1 MPGGATGRARVFPAC
16 FRLPPRIMFRRRTV
30 IVLLLAA
37 LSVGVAIALEW
48 TRPAPYI
55 ETEYRLRDWVARSGR
70 TTPPNPDLVFLA
82 IDSAS
87 VSLDPELDVERLFA
101 SSAQDPAARGA
112 LQLMTKPW
120 PWDREV
126 YALILER
133 LVGAGAKVV
142 AFDCLFPA
150 AAPGDDAFRAA
161 LDRFKSKVVIG
172 SNFVSPENMNR
183 ALRIPS
189 SYEAPAETLITRN
202 GLPDDRVG
210 FTNFFTSENKTV
222 RGAQYRVGFRERGS
236 ITAAYLSIS
245 ARVLSKAGHPE
256 LVPSDLAEH
265 PFRFTGPPRIGF
277 RPHSVFEIFVPEY
290 WEHNYQS
297 GELVRD
303 KIVIVGGEGK
313 WQKDE
318 LVTPFGSMPGAE
330 LHLNSL
336 NALLHREFLSE
347 LTLFGSAGVILL
359 TAFLAAGFCFAIRSP
374 WLRLLGLVAANG
386 AAPLLALWFYNH
398 PGYYLPCLAP
408 IFVLNTIVLFSFVAD
423 FAFERIEKA
432 RLRSTLSSRDDLTN
446 MIVHDLRSP
455 LTIVTGYIDA
465 LTRLA
470 SGKLTATEAKYIAQA
485 QRGADNMRD
494 MITTLLDVSRLEAG
508 EMPLRLAP
516 HDINEIA
523 REVPARFSPLL
534 QGRTLRCDLFPEP
547 LIVSCDADVIRRVL
561 ENLVSNALKF
571 TKADGTISVEVDRT
585 AAGAAVLVRDDGFG
599 IPSDQHQ
606 HIFEKFGQTDAGSKQ
621 KHSTGLGLA
630 FCRMAVEAHSG
641 KIGVRSELGKGSTFQ
656 FTLPIFTPAK
666 IERLAASSSR

>member
-1 MPGGATGRARVFPAC
+1 
-16 FRLPPRIMFRRRTV
+16 MFRRRIV
-30 IVLLLAA
+30 IVVLLATLCA
-37 LSVGVAIALEW
+37 GLAIVVELI
-48 TRPAPYI
+48 RPAPYVQA
-55 ETEYRLRDWVARSGR
+55 EYRLRDLIARSGR

-87 VSLDPELDVERLFA
+87 ISLDPELDVDGLLA
-101 SSAQDPAARGA
+101 SSAHDPASRGA

-126 YALILER
+126 YALVLER

-150 AAPGDDAFRAA
+150 PGPGDDAFRAA

-172 SNFVSPENMNR
+172 SNFVSPENVDR

-189 SYEAPAETLITRN
+189 TYAPPAETLIPKTA
-202 GLPDDRVG
+202 LPDDRVG
-210 FTNFFTSENKTV
+210 FTNFFAGENKTV
-222 RGAQYRVGFRERGS
+222 RGAQYRVGFREHGS

-256 LVPSDLAEH
+256 LVPNDIAEH

-290 WEHNYQS
+290 WAHNYQS
-297 GELVRD
+297 GEFLRD

-318 LVTPFGSMPGAE
+318 LATPFGFMPGAE

-336 NALLHREFLSE
+336 NALLHGEFLSE
-347 LTLFGSAGVILL
+347 LTPVENACVILL
-359 TAFLAAGFCFAIRSP
+359 AASLAATFCCAIRSP
-374 WLRLLGLVAANG
+374 WLRLLALIVADA
-386 AAPLLALWFYNH
+386 AAPVCALWFYNH
-398 PGYYLPCLAP
+398 PGVYLPCLGP
-408 IFVLNTIVLFSFVAD
+408 LFVLNATVLFSFVGD

-432 RLRSTLSSRDDLTN
+432 RLRSTLTSRDDFTN

-465 LTRLA
+465 LTRMA
-470 SGKLTATEAKYIAQA
+470 SGKLTPTEAKYIAQA

-508 EMPLRLAP
+508 QMPLHLEP
-516 HDINEIA
+516 HDINQIA
-523 REVPARFSPLL
+523 REATTRFTPLL
-534 QGRTLRCDLFPEP
+534 QSRTFHCDVEPEP
-547 LIVSCDADVIRRVL
+547 VIVSCDAGVIRRVL
-561 ENLVSNALKF
+561 ENLISNALKF
-571 TKADGTISVEVDRT
+571 TKADGTICIEVERN
-585 AAGAAVLVRDDGFG
+585 GAAATIAVRDDGAG
-599 IPSDQHQ
+599 IPPDQHE
-606 HIFEKFGQTDAGSKQ
+606 HIFEKFGQTDTGAK
-621 KHSTGLGLA
+621 KKNSTGLGLA

-641 KIGVRSELGKGSTFQ
+641 KIGLQSEPGKGSTFH
-656 FTLPIFTPAK
+656 FTLPIRAATK
-666 IERLAASSSR
+666 MERHVAISSR